1 MNRLSIKMK
10 LTLWYM
16 FFMILLFG
24 AVFAFLYYLTRHT
37 VQTTTQN
44 QLCSVVNETLEEIE
58 YGDEGL
64 EFEDDIGF
72 FERGIYLVAYA
83 DDEKTQSLYGSMP
96 ARFGE
101 EVELRLDIVQTRTI
115 EGERWYIYDNA
126 IIVSDYGKVWVR
138 GITSFSDTQNVMNNI
153 LWGMGVS
160 FPLLI
165 LLVAILGYF
174 MAKKALLPINKMISV
189 VQGIRKGQDL
199 TSRVGLE
206 NRPNDEVHQLSNIF
220 DEMLNRLQ
228 ASFEN
233 EKQFI
238 FDASHELKTPIAVI
252 ISYCEYLLSQDNLS
266 EKAREEIGTILQQAK
281 KMSRLISQLLLLSK
295 AEYILQIERVNMSDL
310 LEVIVEEQQ
319 IFAEEKGITLHTDI
333 AKDLLIEADETMM
346 IRVFINLLKNAITY
360 GKADGN
366 IYIELK
372 EDENCLHGTLR
383 DDGIGIRAEHLEK
396 IWNRFYQVE
405 TSRNTKKTSGMGLG
419 LSMVKW
425 IVEAHHGSIT
435 VESIWGEG
443 TTFFFTFPKKMEK

>member
-1 MNRLSIKMK
+1 
-10 LTLWYM
+10 M

-24 AVFAFLYYLTRHT
+24 TIFAFLYYLTRHT

-44 QLCSVVNETLEEIE
+44 QLRSVVNEMLEEIE

-83 DDEKTQSLYGSMP
+83 DDEKAQSLYGHMP
-96 ARFGE
+96 ARFRE
-101 EVELRLDIVQTRTI
+101 DVALTLDMVQSMTI

-126 IIVSDYGKVWVR
+126 IIVNGYGKVWVR
-138 GITSFSDTQNVMNNI
+138 GITSFSETQNVMNNI

-174 MAKKALLPINKMISV
+174 MAKKALLPLNKMISV

-206 NRPNDEVHQLSNIF
+206 NKPSDEIHQLSNIF

-228 ASFEN
+228 DSFEN

-252 ISYCEYLLSQDNLS
+252 ISYCEYLLSQDTLS
-266 EKAREEIGTILQQAK
+266 EKALEDVQTILQQAK

-295 AEYILQIERVNMSDL
+295 AEYTLQIESVNMSEL
-310 LEVIVEEQQ
+310 LSVIVEEQQ
-319 IFAEEKGITLHTDI
+319 LFAEEKGITLHINI
-333 AKDLLIEADETMM
+333 AKNLIIDADETMI

-360 GKADGN
+360 GNVNGN

-372 EDENCLHGTLR
+372 EDENCLHGTIR
-383 DDGIGIRAEHLEK
+383 DDGIGIKPEHLEK

-405 TSRNTKKTSGMGLG
+405 TSRNTKEDSGMGLG

-425 IVEAHHGSIT
+425 IVEAHKGKIW
-435 VESIWGEG
+435 VESVWGKG
-443 TTFFFTFPKKMEK
+443 TSFSLMFQKKQK

>member
-1 MNRLSIKMK
+1 MNKLSIKMK

-24 AVFAFLYYLTRHT
+24 VIFAFLYYLTRHT

-44 QLCSVVNETLEEIE
+44 QLRSVVNEALAEIE

-72 FERGIYLVAYA
+72 FERGIYLIAYA
-83 DDEKTQSLYGSMP
+83 DDEKTQSLYGHMP
-96 ARFGE
+96 TRFRGNAA
-101 EVELRLDIVQTRTI
+101 LALDTVQTMTI

-126 IIVSDYGKVWVR
+126 IIVNGYGEVWFR
-138 GITSFSDTQNVMNNI
+138 GITSFSETQNIMNNI

-165 LLVAILGYF
+165 FLIAILGYF
-174 MAKKALLPINKMISV
+174 MAKKALLPINKMVSV

-199 TSRVGLE
+199 TSRVGLAYK
-206 NRPNDEVHQLSNIF
+206 PSDEIHSLSNTF

-252 ISYCEYLLSQDNLS
+252 ISYGEYLLSQDTLS
-266 EKAREEIGTILQQAK
+266 KKALEDVQIILQQAK

-295 AEYILQIERVNMSDL
+295 AEYTLQIESVNVSEL
-310 LEVIVEEQQ
+310 LDVIVEEQQ
-319 IFAEEKGITLHTDI
+319 IFAEEKGITIHTNA
-333 AKDLLIEADETMM
+333 AKNLMIDADETMM
-346 IRVFINLLKNAITY
+346 IRVFINLLKNGITY
-360 GKADGN
+360 GKVNGN

-372 EDENCLHGTLR
+372 EDENCLYGVVR
-383 DDGIGIRAEHLEK
+383 DDGIGIRPEHLEK

-405 TSRNTKKTSGMGLG
+405 TSRNTKEDSGMGLG

-425 IVEAHHGSIT
+425 IVEAHKGSMK
-435 VESIWGEG
+435 VESTWGEG
-443 TTFFFTFPKKMEK
+443 TAFSFVFQKKI